1 MGNGVF
7 TYTLIK
13 NGKVVFRGNQE
24 ACYRALLDIK
34 TDKLIGKGIF
44 SRRDV
49 FNPPVQIYKPR
60 YFDKLLTVSSRFE
73 HSD

>member
-1 MGNGVF
+1 MEKEVF

-13 NGKVVFRGNQE
+13 NGKVVFRGDQ
-24 ACYRALLDIK
+24 ASCYRTLLDIK
-34 TDKLIGKGIF
+34 ADNFAGGAYRP
-44 SRRDV
+44 S
-49 FNPPVQIYKPR
+49 FNAPIRIYKPR